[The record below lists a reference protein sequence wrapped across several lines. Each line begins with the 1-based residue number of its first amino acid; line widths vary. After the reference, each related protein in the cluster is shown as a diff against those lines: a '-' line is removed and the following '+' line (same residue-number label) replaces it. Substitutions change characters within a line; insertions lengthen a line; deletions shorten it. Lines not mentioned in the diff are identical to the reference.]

1 MQPPAAASVR
11 ADRMWFRRSLR
22 VSMVPKYLFI
32 PLPDEISEFW
42 ARCCDLTL
50 VGRSIV
56 EMNRQKKNVSGVL
69 PSLEDGR
76 SYCGGGD
83 GGERVKL
90 TDGLRVRIM
99 AHDEPI
105 RFEANTLV
113 VPAHNKKQ
121 QLEFDSIVF
130 ASKERATIIGRR
142 MLTTT

>member
-1 MQPPAAASVR
+1 MCPVFFPP
-11 ADRMWFRRSLR
+11 LR
-22 VSMVPKYLFI
+22 
-32 PLPDEISEFW
+32 
-42 ARCCDLTL
+42 
-50 VGRSIV
+50 
-56 EMNRQKKNVSGVL
+56 
-69 PSLEDGR
+69 DGR
-76 SYCGGGD
+76 SYCGGGGD
-83 GGERVKL
+83 GGGERVKL

>member
-1 MQPPAAASVR
+1 MFPVFFPP
-11 ADRMWFRRSLR
+11 LR
-22 VSMVPKYLFI
+22 
-32 PLPDEISEFW
+32 
-42 ARCCDLTL
+42 
-50 VGRSIV
+50 VGRSY
-56 EMNRQKKNVSGVL
+56 R
-69 PSLEDGR
+69 
-76 SYCGGGD
+76 GGG
-83 GGERVKL
+83 GAERVKL

-142 MLTTT
+142 MLTTTWRSSSQPTKLFSR